1 MTIARIAIVGVV
13 SGLIM
18 GVALFLTGAVA
29 AYFFYGEQMAPEG
42 KFDEEQMNPWYFI
55 WTKLAIGVVF
65 GLIFTAIYSRLPIS
79 RRGGVLRGLLFGFA
93 LWLVITLW
101 NLSHPPRLRTARPG
115 RQALL
120 VGLHARRL
128 PRLRPRRRPLLQE
141 AGWFAINCRPG
152 LRRGRILHGSV

>member
-18 GVALFLTGAVA
+18 GVALFLTGAMA

-65 GLIFTAIYSRLPIS
+65 GLIFTAIYSRLPMS
-79 RRGGVLRGLLFGFA
+79 RRGGVFRGLLFGFA

-101 NLSHPPRLRTARPG
+101 NLSHPLVYGPLDLDGKLFWWVYTLGGFLGYGLAVGFFFRK
-115 RQALL
+115 QA
-120 VGLHARRL
+120 
-128 PRLRPRRRPLLQE
+128 
-141 AGWFAINCRPG
+141 
-152 LRRGRILHGSV
+152 SS